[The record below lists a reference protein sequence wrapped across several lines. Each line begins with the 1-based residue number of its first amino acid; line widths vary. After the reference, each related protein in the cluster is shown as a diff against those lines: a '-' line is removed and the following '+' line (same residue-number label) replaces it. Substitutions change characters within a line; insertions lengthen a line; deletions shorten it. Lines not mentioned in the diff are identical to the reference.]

1 MWAALVARTH
11 RSPLATAAPDRPTAK
26 HLLLLYNFFEQR
38 WEVYR
43 FLMMPHDVLFSIRA
57 GSVYESYTQPPE
69 HSRFSRISPESNGP
83 LPPALLP
90 TQESIACRHRRGR
103 SNGRSSL
110 AHSRPRGGRHARER
124 ATVMRSGWT
133 APAGSAASSW
143 RATSRRA
150 QPAAAARERRHGW
163 RRRARRARRRRRRRR
178 RHAMVHGRPARS
190 GTARSSYRSLAAAA
204 AGRRRVM
211 RDARGVMA
219 ERHRPN
225 ASAPCATAARSASVT
240 LPSDGGTLVLRS
252 TPNALRAALA
262 PLRTGRRPTGARS
275 RA

>member
-1 MWAALVARTH
+1 
-11 RSPLATAAPDRPTAK
+11 
-26 HLLLLYNFFEQR
+26 
-38 WEVYR
+38 
-43 FLMMPHDVLFSIRA
+43 MMFLFSRA
-57 GSVYESYTQPPE
+57 VVSLTSETQPPE
-69 HSRFSRISPESNGP
+69 HSRFTRISPESNKP

-124 ATVMRSGWT
+124 ATVMGSGWT

-150 QPAAAARERRHGW
+150 QPAAAARERRHGR

-190 GTARSSYRSLAAAA
+190 GAARSSYRSLAAAA
-204 AGRRRVM
+204 AGRRRV
-211 RDARGVMA
+211 DARCAGRHGRTPSTERERAVRHRGA
-219 ERHRPN
+219 QRERH
-225 ASAPCATAARSASVT
+225 V
-240 LPSDGGTLVLRS
+240 DE
-252 TPNALRAALA
+252 
-262 PLRTGRRPTGARS
+262 
-275 RA
+275 